1 MSRTFLSLY
10 LLLFIGACQGQPSGF
25 QSATDGKSL
34 LWEISGNGLQ
44 QPSYF
49 LGTMHIICPQDAHIS
64 AQVLDVIS
72 TVDKVYFEIDLD
84 DLTQMFAALKSMEMK
99 DGIVLSDLLS
109 ATELKKVKEFFE
121 QNNPLP
127 FAVLEHYKPLLL
139 SSMVAEQS
147 LPCDASNGMELLILQ
162 ELSKLK
168 KSTYGLETMTYQAG
182 LFDSIPYLEQAKD
195 LVKDVDNAKLGKAG
209 VDSLLLAYR
218 SQDLEMIERLTV
230 EDENGLAGNLDL
242 MLYNR
247 NINWVTQF
255 DSIAATGPTLFAV
268 GAGHLP
274 GAKGVLQLLKS
285 KGYLVRPIKQDIT
298 AIKKSL

>member
-1 MSRTFLSLY
+1 MYRTFLSFY
-10 LLLFIGACQGQPSGF
+10 LMIFIVACHGQPAGF
-25 QSATDGKSL
+25 QTATDGKSL
-34 LWEISGNGLQ
+34 LWEISGNGLR

-64 AQVLDVIS
+64 TEVHDVIS
-72 TVDKVYFEIDLD
+72 AVDKVYFELDLD

-99 DGIVLSDLLS
+99 DGIVLGDLLS
-109 ATELKKVKEFFE
+109 PIELNKVKDFFE
-121 QNNPLP
+121 NNNPLP

-147 LPCDASNGMELLILQ
+147 LPCDASNGMELIILQ

-168 KSTYGLETMTYQAG
+168 KNTYGLETMAYQAG
-182 LFDSIPYLEQAKD
+182 LFDSIPYKEQAKD
-195 LVKDVDNAKLGKAG
+195 LVKQIDSAKTLKTG

-218 SQDLEMIERLTV
+218 SQDLQMIERLTV
-230 EDENGLAGNLDL
+230 EDESGLEGNLDL

-247 NINWVTQF
+247 NIKWVQQF
-255 DSIAATGPTLFAV
+255 DSIAASGPTLFAV

-274 GAKGVLQLLKS
+274 GTKGVLQLLKS
-285 KGYLVRPIKQDIT
+285 KGYVVRPIKQDIT
-298 AIKKSL
+298 TIKKSL